1 MHGHRSNYMVRYELK
16 NNFERYFG
24 IDPTIDLDLDIDPTA
39 WFKLHYIIQSFLCNP
54 GHGSN
59 YMIIWFQL
67 YDMNCKVF
75 SKKWD
80 LGIDPTI
87 WFLLGGLHEMHIYYY
102 EHTT

>member
-1 MHGHRSNYMVRYELK
+1 MHRHRSNYMVQYELK

-87 WFLLGGLHEMHIYYY
+87 WFLLGGLHKMHVYYY